1 MKTRFFTKLAVVAT
15 AVLMSFASCITDKF
29 PEVPIDFVY
38 VNVMETPITMY
49 IYNSVPAFNDDMPDE
64 HYVIDPGS
72 SLVLTTQYM
81 VLGLVDGYVEEA
93 AIPFTLAYAMRV
105 KFNGEMLE
113 YKNGDRN
120 SPFDIRA
127 YAPSSD
133 GTLTYTYVFK

>member
-15 AVLMSFASCITDKF
+15 AVLMSFVSCSIDKI
-29 PEVPIDFVY
+29 PAVPIDFVY

-72 SLVLTTQYM
+72 SLVLTTQRRIE
-81 VLGLVDGYVEEA
+81 GLLDGYVEEA

-127 YAPSSD
+127 YVPSSD
-133 GTLTYTYVFK
+133 DTLTYTYVFK